1 MGDIRPPHTV
11 PTDLLGSANLRTY
24 LEIGRR
30 RKWWIIPSTLGMF
43 ICTVVFS
50 RGLPDIYRAETVIL
64 VDSEQVPDKYVAVIV
79 TGDIAGRLTTLE
91 QQVLSPTRLKKL
103 IEANGLY
110 PDPTGKL
117 TEKQVIHGVQKSIT
131 VEVVTP
137 GAGKMG
143 AFRIAY
149 SSKNRNDVARITNQ
163 LAQMF
168 IEENLKAREE
178 QTAGTAEFLHSQ
190 LAETKQEL
198 DGKDAQLRA
207 IKTHNI
213 LELPEAKPYHLEA
226 LANLRAQVQT
236 IRDKIQQDE
245 SQKNILQSMLASGA
259 NAPTVEVEGA
269 APGNAGG
276 GPYQTQ
282 LQKLETKLSDLK
294 SRYGPAHP
302 DVRRTQL
309 EINKLK
315 AKAATEGQGNGP
327 AQPQQDLRPAV
338 QANQMRHN
346 PVLEAQIQQLE
357 EDIQEQ
363 SKLLAPLQDRM
374 EFHTSKLE
382 QIPVFEQQIARLQ
395 QDYDILRTQYTGLQE
410 KEEAAKISHAL
421 EVHQKGERF
430 VILDAAVTPE
440 SPAAPN
446 RLLMSLAGF
455 FGGILAGIALA
466 AAAEMNDESVRTENE
481 AARIFGTRVLT
492 GIPRIMSNRE
502 RRSLIWRATG
512 LLAGTAAGS
521 AALGFLLAFLA
532 KGLL

>member
-11 PTDLLGSANLRTY
+11 PTDLLGSVNLRTY

-43 ICTVVFS
+43 ICTVVLS

-198 DGKDAQLRA
+198 DDKDAQLRA
-207 IKTHNI
+207 IKTRNI
-213 LELPEAKPYHLEA
+213 LELP
-226 LANLRAQVQT
+226 V
-236 IRDKIQQDE
+236 
-245 SQKNILQSMLASGA
+245 
-259 NAPTVEVEGA
+259 
-269 APGNAGG
+269 
-276 GPYQTQ
+276 
-282 LQKLETKLSDLK
+282 
-294 SRYGPAHP
+294 SR
-302 DVRRTQL
+302 
-309 EINKLK
+309 
-315 AKAATEGQGNGP
+315 NG
-327 AQPQQDLRPAV
+327 R
-338 QANQMRHN
+338 N
-346 PVLEAQIQQLE
+346 
-357 EDIQEQ
+357 
-363 SKLLAPLQDRM
+363 
-374 EFHTSKLE
+374 
-382 QIPVFEQQIARLQ
+382 
-395 QDYDILRTQYTGLQE
+395 
-410 KEEAAKISHAL
+410 
-421 EVHQKGERF
+421 
-430 VILDAAVTPE
+430 
-440 SPAAPN
+440 SPA
-446 RLLMSLAGF
+446 
-455 FGGILAGIALA
+455 
-466 AAAEMNDESVRTENE
+466 
-481 AARIFGTRVLT
+481 IFH
-492 GIPRIMSNRE
+492 
-502 RRSLIWRATG
+502 RAVP
-512 LLAGTAAGS
+512 
-521 AALGFLLAFLA
+521 
-532 KGLL
+532 